1 MGGTMKRKK
10 TIAMIVI
17 SLIFIVFLISE
28 MKKDLWEV
36 NEGLLKEKVLSI
48 EQTVKTIN
56 LLDVTPFEWDV
67 VYSFDPYTSKE
78 MVYKTVGYKW
88 DNIRETVS
96 EGMAQIVF
104 LKDGKVV
111 CYLYGYP
118 ENNGYSINFS
128 GESYNNV
135 ASMLNLNG
143 HLDFHVNRSDGLIRL
158 EKY

>member
-1 MGGTMKRKK
+1 MKRKK
-10 TIAMIVI
+10 TIAVLVL
-17 SLIFIVFLISE
+17 SLIFIIFLISE

-96 EGMAQIVF
+96 EGMTQIVF

-158 EKY
+158 ENY